1 MKQFV
6 TLKSLSDL
14 SCTYTAWKLNVFVVT
29 QRLLL
34 HRVYNCSHESTSKSI
49 FTFSFCLLCV
59 HIVTLVREYAGVDH
73 HTPVPLVSLFLCLR
87 LCVCVC
93 VCSHETTGFWLKRN
107 NLCSDSRDTQ
117 QTPLKLRWPAISRC
131 LSYTHTHAQAHKVTH
146 EREETSCLERF
157 DLQSSA
163 RFSFTLTWVC
173 VPPED
178 ICALFSA
185 VFAIFVSFLRFE
197 IPTLSPSLSLCTTHL
212 IKQQSPFGCGF
223 NSVSQNAH
231 FQVIM
236 PAFLLETSSVSKM
249 QTRYPLTSVPCWMNT
264 GCWGCFSRWLVLT
277 FVRQETLVWSGD
289 LTKWHYLTC

>member
-1 MKQFV
+1 MKAHQKAFSRFLSACFV
-6 TLKSLSDL
+6 HTLLRLFASMQGVIITPPSLWFL
-14 SCTYTAWKLNVFVVT
+14 
-29 QRLLL
+29 
-34 HRVYNCSHESTSKSI
+34 
-49 FTFSFCLLCV
+49 SFCL
-59 HIVTLVREYAGVDH
+59 
-73 HTPVPLVSLFLCLR
+73 R
-87 LCVCVC
+87 LC

-117 QTPLKLRWPAISRC
+117 QTPLKFRWPAISQC
-131 LSYTHTHAQAHKVTH
+131 LSYTHTHAQTHKVTH

-157 DLQSSA
+157 DLQNSA
-163 RFSFTLTWVC
+163 GFCFTLDWVC

-223 NSVSQNAH
+223 NGVSPNAH

-236 PAFLLETSSVSKM
+236 PAFLLETSSVSKVLYNQHSLTAQWQIPPTDAM
-249 QTRYPLTSVPCWMNT
+249 TQCVRGQTLQDTLDTNELRHALIRISTAIFINIRDSWSVCKKGLSATFRSPFFCN
-264 GCWGCFSRWLVLT
+264 FSQL
-277 FVRQETLVWSGD
+277 
-289 LTKWHYLTC
+289 

>member
-1 MKQFV
+1 MKAHQKAFSHFLSAYFV
-6 TLKSLSDL
+6 YTL
-14 SCTYTAWKLNVFVVT
+14 
-29 QRLLL
+29 
-34 HRVYNCSHESTSKSI
+34 
-49 FTFSFCLLCV
+49 
-59 HIVTLVREYAGVDH
+59 
-73 HTPVPLVSLFLCLR
+73 LR
-87 LCVCVC
+87 LFASMHGVIITPPSLWFLSFSVYACVCVCVC

-185 VFAIFVSFLRFE
+185 VFAIFVSFLHFE

-223 NSVSQNAH
+223 NSVSPNAH
-231 FQVIM
+231 FQVII

-277 FVRQETLVWSGD
+277 LLDRKQETLVWSGD

>member
-1 MKQFV
+1 MKAHQKAFSHFLSACFV
-6 TLKSLSDL
+6 YTL
-14 SCTYTAWKLNVFVVT
+14 
-29 QRLLL
+29 
-34 HRVYNCSHESTSKSI
+34 
-49 FTFSFCLLCV
+49 
-59 HIVTLVREYAGVDH
+59 
-73 HTPVPLVSLFLCLR
+73 LR
-87 LCVCVC
+87 LFASMQGLIITPPSLWFLSFSVYACVCVC